1 MQTFRCAAVLFD
13 LDGVLVD
20 STRSVERQWRL
31 WAQERGQDPEEIL
44 EMAHGR
50 RTIEVIRWLAPHLDI
65 EAEVRRVE
73 KREAEDTDGVEVMP
87 GAAALLAAIPES
99 RWAVVTSG
107 TTHLATSRLRHAKLP
122 IPKVLVSAD
131 EVREGK
137 PHPEPYLLGAR
148 LLGFPPGECLV
159 IEDAPAGIE
168 AAHAAGMKAIGLTST
183 FSASDLKADLVVR
196 DLRHVEVGS
205 HNGMLEL
212 RQCVDKR

>member
-1 MQTFRCAAVLFD
+1 MQAFRCRAVLFD

-31 WAQERGQDPEEIL
+31 WAREHAVDPEQIL
-44 EMAHGR
+44 EIAHGR
-50 RTIEVIRWLAPHLDI
+50 RTVEVIRLLAPHLEL

-73 KREAEDTDGVEVMP
+73 QREADDTNGVDVMP
-87 GAAALLAAIPES
+87 GAAALIAAIPEN

-131 EVREGK
+131 QVKEGK
-137 PHPEPYLLGAR
+137 PHPEPYLMGAH
-148 LLGFPPGECLV
+148 LLNMPATECLV

-183 FSASDLKADLVVR
+183 FSAGELSADYVVQDLR
-196 DLRHVEVGS
+196 DLQVVI
-205 HNGMLEL
+205 HNGVLEL
-212 RQCVDKR
+212 QLLK